1 MAGKWGVIGVEFD
14 QKEEKQNVK
23 MAISVDKSVK
33 DLNQVLVTEMREMK
47 ALIMKQQ
54 ETIDLLVRSMGKKE
68 E

>member
-1 MAGKWGVIGVEFD
+1 MCLEFD
-14 QKEEKQNVK
+14 SKEETKNVK
-23 MAISVDKSVK
+23 MALSVDKSVK

-54 ETIDLLVRSMGKKE
+54 ETIDLLVKSLGKRE